1 MQLPERKRVRTLP
14 CPCPRALC
22 SALPLGRG
30 MIPALDHLLVRLLI
44 IQPWIGTQ
52 ALGLGHFGHPPLG
65 HLQHVR
71 GLLSLSESGSSRVKS
86 PYCYCIEPS
95 TDGITSRW
103 RSRGRASLDNRL
115 LQECQRP
122 SILEASQAGTCRQSS
137 CPDPTTRTMKLQ
149 NGWPTDLLPLTDG
162 RTN

>member
-71 GLLSLSESGSSRVKS
+71 GLSLSLRVGVQSSQVTIVTLLSRLRTVSQADGGAEAEAALITDYYKSANVHRSSRLARHMLTV
-86 PYCYCIEPS
+86 
-95 TDGITSRW
+95 
-103 RSRGRASLDNRL
+103 
-115 LQECQRP
+115 
-122 SILEASQAGTCRQSS
+122 ILSQPHHEDHEAS
-137 CPDPTTRTMKLQ
+137 
-149 NGWPTDLLPLTDG
+149 NGRPTDLLPLTK
-162 RTN
+162 